1 MTPRP
6 PIRWGALVIALVAV
20 CVLQTAVVAP
30 AAAWV
35 ARSVDLFLVL
45 ALLCGLLAPP
55 RDAPIAGWIIGLAQ
69 DLCSLD
75 ALGSHA
81 IALAAGAWAM
91 VYLREWLR
99 ADYFPVRVLL
109 CLLAAVPAM
118 VVATLLNALHARLW
132 ADVPPALPPDAAAIL
147 RPFLAALLAAAIA
160 QLHGMTSRSRVYRR
174 L

>member
-1 MTPRP
+1 M
-6 PIRWGALVIALVAV
+6 RWGAFVIALVAA
-20 CVLQTAVVAP
+20 CVLQTAVIAP
-30 AAAWV
+30 AAPWL
-35 ARSVDLFLVL
+35 ARSLDLFLVL

-55 RDAPIAGWIIGLAQ
+55 RAAPVAGWIVGLAQ

-81 IALAAGAWAM
+81 IALAAAAWAM
-91 VYLREWLR
+91 IYLRDWLR

-109 CLLAAVPAM
+109 CFLAAVPALIL
-118 VVATLLNALHARLW
+118 ATLLNALHARLW
-132 ADVPPALPPDAAAIL
+132 TDVPPALLPGAAAIL

-160 QLHGMTSRSRVYRR
+160 QLRGTTSRSRAYRG